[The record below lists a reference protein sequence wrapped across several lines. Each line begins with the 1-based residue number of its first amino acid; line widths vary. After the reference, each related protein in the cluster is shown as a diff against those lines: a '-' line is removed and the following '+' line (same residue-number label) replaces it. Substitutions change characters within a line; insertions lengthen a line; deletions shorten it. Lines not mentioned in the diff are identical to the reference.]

1 MQSKLHEEPRVDKIS
16 DDRKTPPPL
25 SPPPNPTPKL
35 CYRCG
40 GNSHATHSCRF
51 KDQTCY
57 YCGKVDHISRVSC
70 SKQHGKPK
78 QPPKTPPNTQV
89 HPVEY
94 SESDEF
100 KDVLGSTEIQNV
112 CKPSSNVIWVDL
124 KAEGKPLKMELD
136 TGSAVFTWFVREKFN
151 DNPLNTTELTLK
163 TYTGKNIF
171 LVGVL

>member
-1 MQSKLHEEPRVDKIS
+1 MKIAVAIEIGIRDASEMQSELHEEPRVDKIS
-16 DDRKTPPPL
+16 DNRKPPPSL
-25 SPPPNPTPKL
+25 SPPPNPTPKV

-40 GNSHATHSCRF
+40 GDSHVTHSCRF

-57 YCGKVDHISRVSC
+57 HCGKVGHISRVSC
-70 SKQHGKPK
+70 SEQHGKPK
-78 QPPKTPPNTQV
+78 QPPKTPRNAQV

-100 KDVLGSTEIQNV
+100 KDVLGSTELHNV

-136 TGSAVFTWFVREKFN
+136 TGSAVFT
-151 DNPLNTTELTLK
+151 
-163 TYTGKNIF
+163 
-171 LVGVL
+171 